1 MLLQCVCCPT
11 EANKRAST
19 RQPHLIHN
27 IGKTGILESIFA
39 KFTVVSKSCSGF
51 SMTGNT
57 RVTGNENLWGGK
69 KTHLNND
76 NSNFCR
82 VNLHSASQPRR
93 QINTWKNKKMFL
105 PLDNNNR
112 IIRANKIQRFQ
123 IRDSQCLWFKKK
135 QPAEQVWKQFI
146 FPDTQYCFYLFIFHR
161 YCSLTGRVQKGLC
174 ICKLCEGE
182 HTAARETINM
192 HVELC
197 LGSWLMQMF
206 QCQCKT
212 TNINTWTWSKEA
224 ILWTESIKPHLCQ
237 Q

>member
-93 QINTWKNKKMFL
+93 QINTWKNKKKCSYHL
-105 PLDNNNR
+105 TITTESLE
-112 IIRANKIQRFQ
+112 Q
-123 IRDSQCLWFKKK
+123 IKFKDFRSETVSVCDFKKNNLLSRFENSLSFLTHNTVFISLSSTDTVLSLDVFK
-135 QPAEQVWKQFI
+135 KGFVFASCAKVSTLQPGK
-146 FPDTQYCFYLFIFHR
+146 R
-161 YCSLTGRVQKGLC
+161 
-174 ICKLCEGE
+174 
-182 HTAARETINM
+182 
-192 HVELC
+192 
-197 LGSWLMQMF
+197 
-206 QCQCKT
+206 
-212 TNINTWTWSKEA
+212 
-224 ILWTESIKPHLCQ
+224 
-237 Q
+237 